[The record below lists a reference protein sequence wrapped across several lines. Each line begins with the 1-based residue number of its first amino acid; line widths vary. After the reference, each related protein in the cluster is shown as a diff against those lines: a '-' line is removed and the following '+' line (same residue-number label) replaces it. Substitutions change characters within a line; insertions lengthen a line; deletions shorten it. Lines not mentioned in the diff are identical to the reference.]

1 MSLPLRVCRHCGL
14 EAFTEKDLE
23 TFVSSKNHLH
33 GRTNQCKPCFNKY
46 RKHRRDTKDRVYLL
60 HKFKNLKN
68 RCISPNHTLYYR
80 YGGRGITV
88 CDEWLND
95 PNAFVDW
102 SLVNGWKRELQ
113 IDRIDNNGPYSP
125 ENCQWITQKEQLK
138 NKRNIVT
145 NFEKGTRVCC
155 RCEIEK
161 PLTEFHRDKSS
172 TLGRRYTCKE
182 CIKKRDQEKRNSD
195 TKCRFPLLTMQ
206 SEETE

>member
-1 MSLPLRVCRHCGL
+1 MMAQPLRVCRSCGL

-23 TFVSSKNHLH
+23 IFVLSKNHPH
-33 GRTNQCKPCFNKY
+33 GRTTQCKPCFNKY
-46 RKHRRDTKDRVYLL
+46 RKHRRDTEDRVYLL

-68 RCISPNHTLYYR
+68 RCVSSNHTLYYR

-88 CDEWLND
+88 CGEWLND

-102 SLVNGWKRELQ
+102 SLANGWKRDLQ

-125 ENCQWITQKEQLK
+125 DNCKWSTQKEQLK

-155 RCEIEK
+155 RCGIEK
-161 PLTEFHRDKSS
+161 PLTEFHRDKTS
-172 TLGRRYTCKE
+172 TLGRKYACKE
-182 CIKKRDQEKRNSD
+182 CINKQAREKF
-195 TKCRFPLLTMQ
+195 RFPLLKEQ
-206 SEETE
+206 GK